1 MKASAPTE
9 TARGKASFLVP
20 LALLAY
26 PLLSHSGALSGNH
39 IPTVLTLAGV
49 LLCVALLALA
59 RRRWQTVLT
68 VLPLSAALVGFVL
81 LEQSAGIVYAMPVMI
96 CLSLSALFG
105 LTLLPGRL
113 ALISRLALHVHGGL
127 DPRTARYT
135 RLVTQVWTGFF
146 LALALESLLLGL
158 YAPPA
163 TWSLFTNLLN
173 YLFVA
178 LLFLIEY
185 RVRLH
190 ALRGLEH
197 PGFIQFLRILARTR
211 LWSLPERQ

>member
-26 PLLSHSGALSGNH
+26 PLLAHSGALSGNH
-39 IPTVLTLAGV
+39 LPTVSALAGV
-49 LLCVALLALA
+49 LLVAALFTLA
-59 RRRWQTVLT
+59 RRAWRGALVL
-68 VLPLSAALVGFVL
+68 LLLSATLGAFVL
-81 LEQSAGIVYAMPVMI
+81 LEQSAGIVYALPVMI
-96 CLSLSALFG
+96 CLSLAALFG

-113 ALISRLALHVHGGL
+113 ALISRLALHVHGEL

-135 RLVTQVWTGFF
+135 RRVTEAWTGFF
-146 LALALESLLLGL
+146 LLLALESLLLGM

-163 TWSLFTNLLN
+163 IWSLFTNFLN
-173 YLFVA
+173 YVFVA
-178 LLFLIEY
+178 LLFVIEY

-190 ALRGLEH
+190 ALKGLEH
-197 PGFIQFLRILARTR
+197 PGFINFLRILARTR
-211 LWSLPERQ
+211 LWTLPERQ